1 VRWLIRIGLSL
12 GANAVAL
19 AIAAI
24 VLKQFEITGAGFV
37 VSVVIFSIASLI
49 LRPLV
54 VWGVM
59 KLVRPLLGVVGLIST
74 WVILLVTDIV
84 SDGIQ
89 IEGIGTWI
97 AATVIVWLGSVAY
110 ELLGGRLLRKV
121 TPGPARPR

>member
-1 VRWLIRIGLSL
+1 MRWLIRIGLSL

-24 VLKQFEITGAGFV
+24 VLKQFEITGASFV

-110 ELLGGRLLRKV
+110 ELLGGRLLGRLS
-121 TPGPARPR
+121 PGRPRAA

>member
-24 VLKQFEITGAGFV
+24 VLKQFEITGASFV

-110 ELLGGRLLRKV
+110 ELLGGRLLGRLS
-121 TPGPARPR
+121 PGRPRAA